1 MKPVR
6 KNKTKETKREQSTLK
21 EVAAAANVSEMTVS
35 RVLRETGNVSE
46 RTRDKV
52 LAVVDEMGF
61 VPNKIAGSLATSSSN
76 LIAVIVPSL
85 RNQVFTEVL
94 AGVTD
99 YLDMTG
105 YKAVIGISDYKREKE
120 EQLIRSM
127 LSWRPS
133 GLIVSNLAHSTRT
146 RKIMANANVPVVE
159 MMEITE
165 DPVDSCVGLDQM
177 EAGALMARH
186 FMDRGYRC
194 IGYVGC
200 NNRDFTAAKRF
211 KGFVGILREN
221 GLDLEGILEFDQP
234 LSMELGKTGLA
245 TLLSSH
251 PHLDAV
257 YFPNDIA
264 AIGGVFHCLEA
275 GISVP
280 SSVAIGG
287 FSGLKIGQ
295 LMPVPLTTVRV
306 GRFEIGQRSAKVIVD
321 RLNGRHPNHIN
332 TVDIKLIQGGTT

>member
-1 MKPVR
+1 MKSS
-6 KNKTKETKREQSTLK
+6 KAKKIKETKRDQATLK

-35 RVLRETGNVSE
+35 RVLRETGSVSE
-46 RTRDKV
+46 KTRNKV
-52 LAVVDEMGF
+52 MAVVDEMGF
-61 VPNKIAGSLATSSSN
+61 VPNKVAGSLATSSSN

-133 GLIVSNLAHSTRT
+133 GLIVSNLTHSDRA

-159 MMEITE
+159 MMDVTE
-165 DPVDSCVGLDQM
+165 EPVDSCVGLDQM

-186 FMDRGYRC
+186 FIDSGYRR

-200 NNRDFTAAKRF
+200 NNGDRTAAKRF
-211 KGFVGILREN
+211 KGFNDVLRKT
-221 GLDLEGILEFDQP
+221 GMDLEGIFEFEEP
-234 LSMELGKTGLA
+234 VNMELGKTGLEA
-245 TLLSSH
+245 LLTSH

-275 GISVP
+275 GIRIP
-280 SSVAIGG
+280 SSMAIGG

-295 LMPVPLTTVRV
+295 LMPIPLTTVGV
-306 GRFEIGQRSAKVIVD
+306 ERFEIGQRSAKIIVD
-321 RLNGRHPNHIN
+321 RLNGKHPDRID
-332 TVDIKLIQGGTT
+332 TLDIKLINGGTT

>member
-1 MKPVR
+1 MKPPR
-6 KNKTKETKREQSTLK
+6 AKTSKASKREQATLN

-35 RVLRETGNVSE
+35 RVLRETGSVSE
-46 RTRDKV
+46 KTRNKV

-61 VPNKIAGSLATSSSN
+61 VPNKIAGSLATSTSN

-99 YLDMTG
+99 YLDTTG

-133 GLIVSNLAHSTRT
+133 GLIVSNLAHSDRA
-146 RKIMANANVPVVE
+146 RRIMSNANVPVVE

-165 DPVDSCVGLDQM
+165 DPVYFCVGLDQM

-186 FMDRGYRC
+186 FIERGYQR
-194 IGYVGC
+194 IGYLGC
-200 NNRDFTAAKRF
+200 NNRDRTAAKRF
-211 KGFVGILREN
+211 KGFAGVLREN
-221 GLDLEGILEFDQP
+221 SLDFEAILEFDRP
-234 LSMELGKTGLA
+234 VSMALGKTGLA
-245 TLLSSH
+245 TLLASH
-251 PHLDAV
+251 PHLEAV

-264 AIGGVFHCLEA
+264 AIGGLFHCLET

-280 SSVAIGG
+280 SSIAIGG

-295 LMPVPLTTVRV
+295 LMPVPLTTVRI
-306 GRFEIGQRSAKVIVD
+306 GRFEIGQRSAKIIVD
-321 RLNGRHPNHIN
+321 RLKGEHPDRIN
-332 TVDIKLIQGGTT
+332 TVDIELIKGGTT